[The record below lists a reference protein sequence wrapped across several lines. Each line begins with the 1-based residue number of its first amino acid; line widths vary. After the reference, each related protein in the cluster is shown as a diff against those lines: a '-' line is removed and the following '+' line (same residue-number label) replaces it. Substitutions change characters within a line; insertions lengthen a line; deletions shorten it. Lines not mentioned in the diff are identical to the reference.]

1 MYYLSIP
8 FIYLLLFIYVHR
20 SVCLLSKQ
28 LVVGRGFS
36 RRKDKITVTEMAIE
50 SGCRMCDRLPATA
63 EPRDGVRYS

>member
-8 FIYLLLFIYVHR
+8 LSIYYYLYTYIGLY
-20 SVCLLSKQ
+20 CLLSKQ